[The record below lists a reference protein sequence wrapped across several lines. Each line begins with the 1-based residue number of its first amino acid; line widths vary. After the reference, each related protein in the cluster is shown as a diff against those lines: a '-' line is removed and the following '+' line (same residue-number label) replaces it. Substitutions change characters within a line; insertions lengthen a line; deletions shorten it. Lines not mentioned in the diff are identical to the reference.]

1 MSARDM
7 MGILLLVAIS
17 SKSVAPD
24 GRYPDEGT
32 RFKLSVEGPDS
43 AAAFLAMADLLT
55 CGGEGMVKCPY
66 SGCISSVILISF
78 DRKEIGYGCSKGTW
92 TVSRAT
98 GKSASI

>member
-1 MSARDM
+1 MSAKDM